1 MIHRRRI
8 VRRPATCCARAAVA
22 SAAFLLPPSL
32 LSGCHDNRISYDEM
46 ARMEAQESA
55 VEPAPIPREQLA
67 LTDVLPYKLG
77 PGDVLKVTFTGL
89 GDQFAQT
96 TVNLR
101 VADDG
106 TIVLPMIGRLNVA
119 GMDLKAVEKAL
130 YDAHVPRY
138 VKDMSVFAELSSA
151 ETTTVMVV
159 DAEGG
164 GQLVRLPRN
173 ERNVLYAL
181 SRASAIGPGGTGKVT
196 VQPIRSD
203 KPALSFDL
211 TNINDLRSALLAPPL
226 DSGDMVTVAPAALN
240 AVYIIGLVN
249 APAPIVIPKHGTIS
263 LVRAIAA
270 AGGLRDLLEPE
281 EATLWRRL
289 PNGEQVRV
297 KLALA
302 DVMEGKL
309 PDVDLRPGD
318 VLDIPHTPG
327 TRFREWVAMNIRI
340 GPFGVNAVYD
350 PVADYRARIL
360 RNDDDTNL
368 IRQLFLPQIGN
379 QIIGNVLNPPIVT
392 P

>member
-1 MIHRRRI
+1 MNTIQTQHVGSRRDGRK
-8 VRRPATCCARAAVA
+8 R
-22 SAAFLLPPSL
+22 FLRGGAGPVLIAL
-32 LSGCHDNRISYDEM
+32 LCGCHDNRISYDELT
-46 ARMEAQESA
+46 RMESQEAA

-67 LTDVLPYKLG
+67 LTDVHPYHVG
-77 PGDVLKVTFTGL
+77 PGDVMKVTFTGL
-89 GDQFAQT
+89 GEQFAQT

-101 VADDG
+101 IADDG
-106 TIVLPMIGRLNVA
+106 TVVLPMVGRLAVS
-119 GMDLKAVEKAL
+119 GMDLKGVEKAL

-138 VKDMSVFAELSSA
+138 VKDMGVFAELSSA

-159 DAEGG
+159 DADGA
-164 GQLVRLPRN
+164 GQLVRLPQN
-173 ERNVLYAL
+173 ERNVLYAV
-181 SRASAIGPGGTGKVT
+181 SRASAIGPGGTGQVT

-226 DSGDMVTVAPAALN
+226 DSGDMVVVAPTAMN
-240 AVYIIGLVN
+240 AVFVIGLVN
-249 APAPIVIPKHGTIS
+249 APAPILIPKHGAIS

-270 AGGLRDLLEPE
+270 AGGLRDLLDPE

-302 DVMEGKL
+302 DVMDGTL

-318 VLDIPHTPG
+318 VLDIPHTAA
-327 TRFREWVAMNIRI
+327 TRLREWAAMNIRI
-340 GPFGVNAVYD
+340 GPFGVTGMYD

-360 RNDDDTNL
+360 RDDGNSNI
-368 IRQLFLPQIGN
+368 IRQFFLPQIGS
-379 QIIGNVLNPPIVT
+379 QIIGNVLTPAVT